1 MGTIIIRNETFNA
14 IGNGFIPDIPGL
26 ENFLPGYH
34 KLTLFLGIIA
44 VVAIIWSSISNRR
57 RQIQRGIEPIPV
69 DMFILEMIFITV
81 GLLYITLQIAAYN
94 GISWTLL
101 IVLAVTMIYYFIT
114 ERTVLGRHIYA
125 VGGNPEAAQLS
136 GIDVKKIILIVFMSM
151 GMLAGLSGVLFASRL
166 KSATTT
172 AGTMFEL
179 YAIAGAYIGGVSAPG
194 GVGKV
199 VNSLIGAFVMQT
211 LQNGM
216 LLLGVDVSLQY
227 IILGVVLAIA
237 VIFDVATRSRVR

>member
-1 MGTIIIRNETFNA
+1 MAYRGALLLATRGMGTIIIKNETFNA
-14 IGNGFIPDIPGL
+14 IGNGYIPDIPGL

-34 KLTLFLGIIA
+34 KLTLLLGI
-44 VVAIIWSSISNRR
+44 VAIIAIIYSSISGRR
-57 RQIQRGIEPIPV
+57 RQIQRGIEPIPF
-69 DMFILEMIFITV
+69 DMFILEMVFITA
-81 GLLYITLQIAAYN
+81 GLLYITLKIAAYN

-136 GIDVKKIILIVFMSM
+136 GINVKKIILIVFTSM
-151 GMLAGLSGVLFASRL
+151 GMLAGLSGILFASRL

-179 YAIAGAYIGGVSAPG
+179 YAIAGAYIGGVSAAG
-194 GVGKV
+194 GVGK
-199 VNSLIGAFVMQT
+199 SLT
-211 LQNGM
+211 HL
-216 LLLGVDVSLQY
+216 
-227 IILGVVLAIA
+227 
-237 VIFDVATRSRVR
+237 